1 MPQRKPRY
9 RPSLLPALE
18 AITDRAQRFFNVPLS
33 KLDAVITWPYIGLIA
48 SPLDSLLDTFS
59 RCFDAESAR
68 RVMEFRVDPGIQS
81 RIGVL
86 AERATDGVLSED
98 ERAEYESL
106 VNAADLISI
115 LKRKASHQLN
125 PDRS

>member
-1 MPQRKPRY
+1 MGI
-9 RPSLLPALE
+9 A
-18 AITDRAQRFFNVPLS
+18 
-33 KLDAVITWPYIGLIA
+33 A
-48 SPLDSLLDTFS
+48 SPLDSLLDTFT

-68 RVMEFRVDPGIQS
+68 RVTEFRVDAGVQA

-86 AERATDGVLSED
+86 AERANDGVLSED

-115 LKRKASHQLN
+115 LKLKAERQLKT
-125 PDRS
+125 DRG